1 MPIVVVVH
9 DGKGRWEVHWIQIST
24 DGLMS
29 GSLCNLYSINTMQ
42 STVRS
47 TSHHHIT
54 TRYALFYLACM
65 IVIGVMAWSILRE
78 IVHKL

>member
-42 STVRS
+42 CRVQYRV
-47 TSHHHIT
+47 HHIT
-54 TRYALFYLACM
+54 TRYALFYFACM
-65 IVIGVMAWSILRE
+65 IVIRVIAWNILRE
-78 IVHKL
+78 IVHEL